1 MTKAE
6 KTAAIAELQDIF
18 SNTKA
23 FYITDY
29 STLNVE
35 QINSFRRICFEKDVQ
50 VKVLKNTL
58 VRKALERIDETA
70 YTGVYDALKGPTAVM
85 FSETANLPARIIKDF
100 RKEHPKPVL
109 KAAYVDSDVYFG
121 DEQIEALSK
130 LKSKEELIGDI
141 VTLLQSPIKNV
152 LGSLQSGGQTIAGL
166 IKTLSER
173 EEG

>member
-1 MTKAE
+1 M
-6 KTAAIAELQDIF
+6 
-18 SNTKA
+18 
-23 FYITDY
+23 
-29 STLNVE
+29 
-35 QINSFRRICFEKDVQ
+35 
-50 VKVLKNTL
+50 LKNTL

-70 YTGVYDALKGPTAVM
+70 YTGVYDSLKGPTAVM

-109 KAAYVDSDVYFG
+109 KAAFIDADVYLG

-141 VTLLQSPIKNV
+141 IMLLQSPAKNV
-152 LGSLQSGGQTIAGL
+152 LGALQSGGQTIAGL

-173 EEG
+173 EEA